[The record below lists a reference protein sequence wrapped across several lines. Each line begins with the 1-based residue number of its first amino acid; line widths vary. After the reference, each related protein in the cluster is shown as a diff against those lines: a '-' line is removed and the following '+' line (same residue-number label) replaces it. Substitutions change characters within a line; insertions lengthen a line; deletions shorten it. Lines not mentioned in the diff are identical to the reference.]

1 MDLTQY
7 WLALK
12 ARRKAF
18 LTVFL
23 LTVVTAVVV
32 GIAMPRRYD
41 ATATVL
47 TDAPDE
53 QRVGGDGVRTS
64 ARERAGYLVTQ
75 TDLIKSGAVAHRV
88 VRELKLAQQSAL
100 REAWESETGGA
111 GNLEDWIADQLVEDL
126 LVTSGASSVILIR
139 YSAKDP
145 KTAATVAN
153 AFAKAYLETSLDM
166 RTHPNREA
174 AAWFEGQLKSLR
186 SEVTQAQKRLSTAQK
201 ERGMI
206 GAPDERM
213 DVEYS
218 RFTELSTQLA
228 TARAATLE
236 AETRYK
242 QAREAAASA
251 PAAGEL
257 PEVLNNPY
265 IMTVKTALQTAEG
278 RLEDLSQVLGKNHPQ
293 YQRTQAEVQALK
305 ERLVVETKKVVASL
319 GNVAAQAKQRQQE
332 VAAALADQQ
341 NRLMK
346 LKDARV
352 ELAVLS
358 RDLDNAQRSYDMAMH
373 RYMETK
379 IEGQAS
385 KTNLALL
392 TPAIAPLKPAVP
404 KPWLVAALAL
414 FVGLLLGFGTVYL
427 LEMLDRKVRSRNDLE
442 QRLAVPSLGDLS
454 RWLPP
459 GGRLLP
465 SPLTGGAPRAL
476 PHPW

>member
-18 LTVFL
+18 FMVLI

-32 GIAMPRRYD
+32 GLVVPKRYD

-53 QRVGGDGVRTS
+53 QRVGGDGFRIS
-64 ARERAGYLVTQ
+64 PRERGGYLVTQ
-75 TDLIKSGAVAHRV
+75 GDLIRSGTVAHRV
-88 VRELKLAQQSAL
+88 VRDLKLTQQPSF
-100 REAWESETGGA
+100 RDAWESETGGV
-111 GNLEDWIADQLVEDL
+111 GRLEDWIADQLLEDL
-126 LVTSGASSVILIR
+126 LVTSGASSVLLIR
-139 YSAKDP
+139 YSAGDP
-145 KTAATVAN
+145 KTAAIVAN
-153 AFAKAYLETSLDM
+153 AFAKAYLQTSLEM

-174 AAWFEGQLKSLR
+174 AAWFEDQLKSLR
-186 SEVTQAQKRLSTAQK
+186 AEVTRTQTRLATVQKDK
-201 ERGMI
+201 GMI
-206 GAPDERM
+206 GAPDERI

-218 RFTELSTQLA
+218 RFSELSTQLA
-228 TARAATLE
+228 AAKTSTLE

-251 PAAGEL
+251 LTAGEL
-257 PEVLNNPY
+257 PEVLNNAY
-265 IMTVKTALQTAEG
+265 IITVKTALQTAEG
-278 RLEDLSQVLGKNHPQ
+278 RRQDLSQVLGKNHPL
-293 YQRTQAEVQALK
+293 YQRTAAEVQALK
-305 ERLVVETKKVVASL
+305 DRLNGEMKKVVGSL
-319 GNVAAQAKQRQQE
+319 GNLAAQAKKREQE
-332 VAAALADQQ
+332 LAASLADQRS
-341 NRLMK
+341 RLLK

-352 ELAVLS
+352 ELAVLT
-358 RDLDNAQRSYDMAMH
+358 RDLDNAQRGYDMAMR

-379 IEGQAS
+379 LESQAS

-392 TPAIAPLKPAVP
+392 TPAIEPLKPAVP
-404 KPWLVAALAL
+404 KPGLVAALAVV
-414 FVGLLLGFGTVYL
+414 VGLLLGLGTVYL
-427 LEMLDRKVRSRNDLE
+427 LEMLDRKVRSRSDLE

-454 RWLPP
+454 RWLPR

-465 SPLTGGAPRAL
+465 SPVPAGAPRAL

>member
-1 MDLTQY
+1 MDLIQY

-18 LTVFL
+18 LNVFL
-23 LTVVTAVVV
+23 LTVLTAVVV
-32 GIAMPRRYD
+32 GLAMPRRYD

-53 QRVGGDGVRTS
+53 QMLGGEGVRTS

-75 TDLIKSGAVAHRV
+75 VDLIRSGTVAHRV
-88 VRELKLAQQSAL
+88 VRELKLTQDPAV

-111 GNLEDWIADQLVEDL
+111 GRLEDWIADKLVEDL
-126 LVTSGASSVILIR
+126 LVTSGASSVLLIR
-139 YSAKDP
+139 YSARDP

-186 SEVTQAQKRLSTAQK
+186 AEVTQAQRRLATVQK

-206 GAPDERM
+206 GAPDERI

-218 RFTELSTQLA
+218 RFADLSAQLA
-228 TARAATLE
+228 TAKAATLE

-251 PAAGEL
+251 LTAGEL

-265 IMTVKTALQTAEG
+265 IITVKTSLQAAES
-278 RLEDLSQVLGKNHPQ
+278 RLDDLSQVLGKNHPQ
-293 YQRTQAEVQALK
+293 YQRAAVEVQALK
-305 ERLVVETKKVVASL
+305 ERLNVETKKVVASL
-319 GNVAAQAKQRQQE
+319 GNIAAQARKREQE
-332 VAAALADQQ
+332 VAAGLADQQ
-341 NRLMK
+341 NRLIK

-352 ELAVLS
+352 ELAVLN
-358 RDLDNAQRSYDMAMH
+358 RDLDNAQRAYDLAQR

-379 IEGQAS
+379 LESQAS

-392 TPAIAPLKPAVP
+392 TPAIEPLKPAVP

-414 FVGLLLGFGTVYL
+414 VVGTLLGLGTVYL
-427 LEMLDRKVRSRNDLE
+427 LEMLDRKVRSRSDLE
-442 QRLAVPSLGDLS
+442 QRLAVPSLGGLS
-454 RWLPP
+454 RWIAP

-465 SPLTGGAPRAL
+465 APVAAGAPRAL